1 MVLFTILLLL
11 RRSQSFALPPSVSQD
26 TISEAFF
33 RAIETLSRLDRGNIT
48 VERCYW
54 CLKKLCIVLGAS
66 GTQHSNYLLCIRCE
80 EFATDL
86 ETALSDTTQDELD
99 PWPMPEATSTGVDQ
113 VPTFFQEA
121 FKDQGLSFL
130 DFDFMG
136 NERLDFMGDYYEGN
150 PQVMQGP

>member
-11 RRSQSFALPPSVSQD
+11 RRSHSIALPPSVSQEA
-26 TISEAFF
+26 ISEAFF
-33 RAIETLSRLDRGNIT
+33 RAIETLSRLDQGNIT
-48 VERCYW
+48 VERCFW

-66 GTQHSNYLLCIRCE
+66 GREPSSNNLPRGLQGIRAANLGIIFE
-80 EFATDL
+80 
-86 ETALSDTTQDELD
+86 DTNQGELN
-99 PWPMPEATSTGVDQ
+99 PWPMPDSTSTEIDQ

-136 NERLDFMGDYYEGN
+136 NERLDFMGDYYGEN
-150 PQVMQGP
+150 PHDL